1 MKNFIN
7 KIEKVFLI
15 TLFLLI
21 SFSSVAFADTI
32 EMRNGMKTTY
42 ADKPITLIDTIDKN
56 YSFKWAL
63 DKKGCWKLY
72 IRRLNGKLIYLSN
85 TWVNLYREVVY
96 SDGTKQGVVDYYYFN
111 LNGDLVT
118 GWYVD
123 TNKNTY
129 FLQTNETELGRMA
142 RGWKKIGND
151 YYYFNM
157 NGILLRDTVTPDGFH
172 VNAEGKWR

>member
-1 MKNFIN
+1 MKNFIL
-7 KIEKVFLI
+7 KIEKFCLI

-21 SFSSVAFADTI
+21 SFPSAAFADTI

-42 ADKPITLIDTIDKN
+42 ADKPIAVIDTIDKN

-63 DKKGCWKLY
+63 DKKGSWKLY
-72 IRRLNGKLIYLSN
+72 IRRLNGKLILLSN
-85 TWVNLYREVVY
+85 IWVNMYRDVTH
-96 SDGTKQGVVDYYYFN
+96 SDGSKSGVIDYYYFD
-111 LNGDLVT
+111 LNGNLVT
-118 GWYVD
+118 GWYVAP
-123 TNKNTY
+123 NKDTY
-129 FLQTNETELGRMA
+129 FLQTNDTELGRMA

-172 VNAEGKWR
+172 VDSDGKWK